1 MTNQKTDILAV
12 LMVPGPNGAPLGRVL
27 RVHDINEAIE
37 KNIYASFRDVTTRSV
52 DVAFDLPVT
61 AVFSLHSVGRSIDF
75 ANVTFRGPVL
85 MFGKDHDGRV
95 RSLTRAEI
103 HAIAYFCASFR
114 YSED

>member
-1 MTNQKTDILAV
+1 MTNQKTDVLAV
-12 LMVPGPNGAPLGRVL
+12 LMTPGPDGAPMGRVL
-27 RVHDINEAIE
+27 RVHDIYETIE
-37 KNIYASFRDVTTRSV
+37 KNLHSSLRDVTNRSV
-52 DVAFDLPVT
+52 DVAFDLPVK
-61 AVFSLHSVGRSIDF
+61 AVFSLNSADRFIDF